1 LTARART
8 ATLIDMTRFS
18 GLVLLTLSLAA
29 PARAQVHQMICNSV
43 DAPGVSLTAL
53 PGDGHRVLAG
63 ACGTY
68 MVLRV
73 QASAHGLEVVGDTTF
88 TWAGASAAAPDGSDP
103 DYLQTMR
110 PLVMDLA
117 GGAEPELALG
127 YLQFSSH
134 GSTRG
139 GGVYLV
145 PSRDDGTFGRA
156 THPFRGA
163 ARSLTHFDADGEGRE
178 DLVVIE
184 NGEPFSGHRGA
195 ASIFVR
201 GRRTRRIADLV
212 MAPVFGAVLST
223 ELVVASQG
231 YTGETES
238 SSSPASLA
246 RVAITGGTPSVTPLP
261 HDAWTATFGDFDG
274 DGATDVAWAGR
285 DGIHL
290 ASPSAD
296 HVRTVDGNETRVLG
310 LVDLDGTGMHALAFC
325 TNDHFR
331 VATCDASRCWSVPW
345 LGASCESFADVLIA
359 DFDGDG
365 TREMLM
371 ASREHYTDDEGR
383 SAVWLTFIP
392 GPAMHTG
399 VRVIERPFTAG
410 TSVALR

>member
-1 LTARART
+1 MRRLPV
-8 ATLIDMTRFS
+8 
-18 GLVLLTLSLAA
+18 LVVVVLVVVVLFVAA
-29 PARAQVHQMICNSV
+29 PGRAQVHQMICNSV
-43 DAPGVSLTAL
+43 DAPGVSITAL
-53 PGDGHRVLAG
+53 PGDGHRLLVG

-73 QASAHGLEVVGDTTF
+73 ERGAHGLEVVGDTTF
-88 TWAGASAAAPDGSDP
+88 TWAGASAPPRDGSDP
-103 DYLQTMR
+103 DFVQTMR
-110 PLVMDLA
+110 PVVMDVA

-127 YLQFSSH
+127 YLQFSAR

-145 PSRDDGTFGRA
+145 PMHDDGTFGRA

-163 ARSLTHFDADGEGRE
+163 ARSLTHFDADGEGRP

-184 NGEPFSGHRGA
+184 NGEPFAGHRGA
-195 ASIFVR
+195 ASIYVR
-201 GRRTRRIADLV
+201 GRRTRRIADVV
-212 MAPVFGAVLST
+212 MAPVFGAVLGT
-223 ELVVASQG
+223 DLVVASQG
-231 YTGETES
+231 YTGETAAD
-238 SSSPASLA
+238 SSPASLA
-246 RVAITGGTPSVTPLP
+246 RVPVAGGSASLAPLS

-285 DGIHL
+285 DGIYL
-290 ASPSAD
+290 ASPSGD
-296 HVRTVDGNETRVLG
+296 HVRTVDTNETRVLG
-310 LVDLDGTGMHALAFC
+310 LVDLDGTGMHALGFC
-325 TNDHFR
+325 TGDHFR

-345 LGASCESFADVLIA
+345 LGASCESFADVVIA

-371 ASREHYTDDEGR
+371 ASREHYTDDESR

-410 TSVALR
+410 ASVALR